1 MSDADPL
8 FSRFGRQCPAGT
20 VLFEEGDSG
29 SRMFVLRSGRVRITK
44 QAKEGPKTLAML
56 GPGEFFGEMAILN
69 NKPRSATA
77 TVVEDARLLELDSRT
92 FEQMVAKN
100 SEIAVRLIKRL
111 SRRLDAADELI
122 DILMHRDPK
131 ARVILGISREAEV
144 QGTVREDGSVLLPL
158 DQNDLARQVGLAPD
172 EVKGVLARLHRL
184 GIVGLEEDGFVV
196 PDRMRLHEFLEF
208 LQSRERLGD
217 A

>member
-1 MSDADPL
+1 
-8 FSRFGRQCPAGT
+8 
-20 VLFEEGDSG
+20 
-29 SRMFVLRSGRVRITK
+29 MFVLRSGRVRITK